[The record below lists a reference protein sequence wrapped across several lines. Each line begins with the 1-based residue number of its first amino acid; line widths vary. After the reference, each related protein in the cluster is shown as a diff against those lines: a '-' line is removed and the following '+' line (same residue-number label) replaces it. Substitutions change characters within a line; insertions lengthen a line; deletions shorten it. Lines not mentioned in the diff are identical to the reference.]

1 MAKKE
6 KQEAV
11 LTEAEKK
18 RLAQFEAMSE
28 ELVGKGYR
36 RKDLTIGMGKAN
48 LFSILLFIPLFIV
61 GYGAYYLVHGELGFS
76 KFNFFGILIAFLVL
90 IVIHELIHGIS
101 WSFFTPHHFK
111 DVEFGVMRS
120 SLTPYCTCK
129 VPLKK
134 GQYAFGSVMPLVLL
148 GILPMIVGVAIG
160 NPTVLFI
167 GILMADTAGGDL
179 MILHQLLSYK
189 SDAREVI
196 YADHPTEAG
205 LVVFERD

>member
-76 KFNFFGILIAFLVL
+76 KFNFFSIA
-90 IVIHELIHGIS
+90 I
-101 WSFFTPHHFK
+101 
-111 DVEFGVMRS
+111 
-120 SLTPYCTCK
+120 
-129 VPLKK
+129 
-134 GQYAFGSVMPLVLL
+134 
-148 GILPMIVGVAIG
+148 
-160 NPTVLFI
+160 
-167 GILMADTAGGDL
+167 
-179 MILHQLLSYK
+179 
-189 SDAREVI
+189 
-196 YADHPTEAG
+196 
-205 LVVFERD
+205 